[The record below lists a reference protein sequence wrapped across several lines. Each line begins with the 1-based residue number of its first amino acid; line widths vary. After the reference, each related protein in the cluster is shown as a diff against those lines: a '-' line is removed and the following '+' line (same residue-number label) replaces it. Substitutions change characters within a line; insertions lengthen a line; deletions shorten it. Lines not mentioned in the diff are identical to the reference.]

1 MGLLTMSE
9 LGLGAAPDGRVAAYT
24 LYNDSSKSLRIGHSE
39 TPGWVAIG
47 WMGFN
52 ADGVSINHG
61 SLQPMPGHEGHKY
74 WEYKREVAR
83 TKRVIPFNVWLK
95 KGAGSTAAPLPSPA
109 RQRFRPQQT
118 QIRQRP
124 QAMAAA
130 RGQLPSRPWGQK
142 RASRARGG
150 PALNRRA
157 FQARQRLMQRS
168 WGRFR
173 R

>member
-9 LGLGAAPDGRVAAYT
+9 LGLGSAPDGRVAAYT

-74 WEYKREVAR
+74 WEYKREVQR
-83 TKRVIPFNVWLK
+83 TGRVVPFQAWLK
-95 KGAGSTAAPLPSPA
+95 KGPGSTAAPLPSPA
-109 RQRFRPQQT
+109 RQRHRPQ
-118 QIRQRP
+118 RQVRSRP
-124 QAMAAA
+124 QVMAAA
-130 RGQLPSRPWGQK
+130 RGQRPSRPWSRR
-142 RASRARGG
+142 RAPQARRA
-150 PALNRRA
+150 PVLNRHA
-157 FQARQRLMQRS
+157 LQARQRLMQRP